1 MVCPFRGI
9 PHRATHHKSL
19 VAEEDKTMIMVCP
32 KCRTKLYVD
41 EGKSA
46 VSISGFQCPRCTV
59 MLFMRKPFSFPAA
72 KQAKRLA

>member
-1 MVCPFRGI
+1 VVCTPGRI
-9 PHRATHHKSL
+9 PDRPARYKIL
-19 VAEEDKTMIMVCP
+19 VAEEDNTMIMVCP

-41 EGKSA
+41 EGKFA
-46 VSISGFQCPRCTV
+46 VSLSGFQCPRCTV